1 MAKILIADDE
11 PLMRRLISDF
21 LKRDGADVIEAS
33 DGEEAVRLFK
43 SVEEIDLAILD
54 IMMPNMDGWEAT
66 RQIRALSNIPIILV
80 SARSQ
85 DFDQI
90 MGFESG
96 ADEYVTK
103 PFSPA
108 VLAKRVQVLLDRH
121 KTDYSVNKKVKEII
135 VFDGLKLDLAA
146 HEVYLDGVSVELTLK
161 EYKILAMLMSNIG
174 RAYSRDRLLDEVWGM
189 DFYGDIRTVDSHVAR
204 LRTKLGDWGAKRIKT
219 IYGIGYKIE
228 ENA

>member
-21 LKRDGADVIEAS
+21 LKRDGHEIKEAK
-33 DGEEAVRLFK
+33 DGDEALRIFK
-43 SVEEIDLAILD
+43 STNEINLAILD

-66 RQIRALSNIPIILV
+66 RQIRAISDIPIILV

-121 KTDYSVNKKVKEII
+121 KMNYSSNKKSKEVIL
-135 VFDGLKLDLAA
+135 FDGLKLDIAA
-146 HEVYLDGVSVELTLK
+146 HEVYLDGVSIELTLK

-228 ENA
+228 ENE

>member
-21 LKRDGADVIEAS
+21 LKRDGHEIKEAK
-33 DGEEAVRLFK
+33 DGDEALRIFK
-43 SVEEIDLAILD
+43 STNEINLAILD

-66 RQIRALSNIPIILV
+66 RQIRAISDIPIILV

-121 KTDYSVNKKVKEII
+121 KMNYSSSKKSKEVIL
-135 VFDGLKLDLAA
+135 FDGLKLDIAA
-146 HEVYLDGVSVELTLK
+146 HEVYLDGVSIELTLK

-228 ENA
+228 ENE

>member
-21 LKRDGADVIEAS
+21 LKRDGAEIIEAS

-43 SVEEIDLAILD
+43 SIGEINLAILD
-54 IMMPNMDGWEAT
+54 IMMPNMNGWEAC
-66 RQIRALSNIPIILV
+66 RQIRALSDIPIILV

-121 KTDYSVNKKVKEII
+121 KMNYSSNKKNKEVIS
-135 VFDGLKLDLAA
+135 FDGLKLDLAA
-146 HEVYLDGVSVELTLK
+146 HEVYLDGSSIELTLK